1 MTSLAA
7 LFHAERI
14 KWKRNWATVAA
25 ILCPTSLVGFLFL
38 IFWNSEIQ
46 ASKLGPGFQVW
57 YQVVYSAWNLIF
69 MPITVALVC
78 LLSWEQEEEAGTW
91 KHLLLQP
98 VPRRFHYLAK
108 CMSHAALLLIAQLV
122 LFLLV
127 LLTSLLIAKYLL
139 YLDMGPRKLGLF
151 AGLGVTSFVA
161 SLPLIGLHTWLSTRM
176 RGIGSNLTLA
186 LVGSLLTVLLTGLQM
201 PVKWSPWALSVAG
214 IRVVFGTDAGTVGLL
229 AAAGALALLLVLLG
243 TWDFSRREEQR

>member
-14 KWKRNWATVAA
+14 KWKRNWATVVA
-25 ILCPTSLVGFLFL
+25 ILCPASLVGFLFL

-57 YQVVYSAWNLIF
+57 YQVIYSAWNLIF

-78 LLSWEQEEEAGTW
+78 LLSWEQEEEAGAW

-127 LLTSLLIAKYLL
+127 LLTSLLISKYCL
-139 YLDMGPRKLGLF
+139 YLNMGPPKRLLF
-151 AGLGVTSFVA
+151 TGLGVTSFLA
-161 SLPLIGLHTWLSTRM
+161 SLPLLGLHTWLSTRM
-176 RGIGSNLTLA
+176 RGVGSNLTLA
-186 LVGSLLTVLLTGLQM
+186 LVGSLLTVLLAGLGM
-201 PVKWSPWALSVAG
+201 PVRWSPWALSGAG
-214 IRVVFGTDAGTVGLL
+214 VRVVFGTNVGALGL
-229 AAAGALALLLVLLG
+229 FAAAGALALLLALLG
-243 TWDFSRREEQR
+243 TLDFSRREEQR

>member
-1 MTSLAA
+1 MSSLAS

-25 ILCPTSLVGFLFL
+25 MLCPASLVGFLFL

-78 LLSWEQEEEAGTW
+78 LLSWEAEEEAGAW

-108 CMSHAALLLIAQLV
+108 WLSHAALMLIAQLV
-122 LFLLV
+122 LALLV
-127 LLTSLLIAKYLL
+127 MLTSLLISKYLL
-139 YLDMGPRKLGLF
+139 YLDMGPRKFSLF
-151 AGLGVTSFVA
+151 AGLGATSFLA
-161 SLPLIGLHTWLSTRM
+161 SLPLLGLHTWLSTRM
-176 RGIGSNLTLA
+176 RGVGSNLTLA
-186 LVGSLLTVLLTGLQM
+186 LVGSLLTVLLAGLQM

-214 IRVVFGTDAGTVGLL
+214 IRVVFGTDVGAVGLL
-229 AAAGALALLLVLLG
+229 ASACGLALLLVLLG

>member
-1 MTSLAA
+1 MTSLAS

-25 ILCPTSLVGFLFL
+25 ILCPASLVGFLFL

-78 LLSWEQEEEAGTW
+78 LLSWEQEEAAGAW

-108 CMSHAALLLIAQLV
+108 CMSHAALMLMAQLV

-127 LLTSLLIAKYLL
+127 LLTSLLISKYLL
-139 YLDMGPRKLGLF
+139 YLDMGPPKRLLF
-151 AGLGVTSFVA
+151 TGLGVTSFLA
-161 SLPLIGLHTWLSTRM
+161 SLPLLGLHTWLSTRI
-176 RGIGSNLTLA
+176 RGVGSNLTLA
-186 LVGSLLTVLLTGLQM
+186 LVGSLLTVLLASLGM
-201 PVKWSPWALSVAG
+201 SMRWSPWALSGAGVRVA
-214 IRVVFGTDAGTVGLL
+214 FGAEAGAVGLL
-229 AAAGALALLLVLLG
+229 ASACGLAILLVLLG
-243 TWDFSRREEQR
+243 AFDFSRREEQR